1 MIVDQFN
8 TASGEIHVNLH
19 SQHHDFGIFQQIFG
33 REMAEIDNYS
43 KLQKQVR
50 NVGIKYGLICPFLP
64 HPFEKSMDET
74 GCHRTGVLVEWCWF
88 LNK

>member
-33 REMAEIDNYS
+33 REMAEIDNYP

-50 NVGIKYGLICPFLP
+50 TL
-64 HPFEKSMDET
+64 
-74 GCHRTGVLVEWCWF
+74 
-88 LNK
+88 